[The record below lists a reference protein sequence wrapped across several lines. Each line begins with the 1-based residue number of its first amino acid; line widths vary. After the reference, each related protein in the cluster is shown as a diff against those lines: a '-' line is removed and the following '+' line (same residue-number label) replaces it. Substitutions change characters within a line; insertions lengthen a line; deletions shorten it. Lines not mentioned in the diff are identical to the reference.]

1 MFKKVGF
8 FSRFRLVFQVKER
21 GRCRETTLA
30 AHSLL
35 ESNVTATSK
44 RYQLQNISEIQG
56 KGRQCLWKAAA
67 NSYVTRPRDTSNLSG
82 KNEALTHLVN
92 TENSTSRDVYVA
104 AS

>member
-1 MFKKVGF
+1 M
-8 FSRFRLVFQVKER
+8 KER
-21 GRCRETTLA
+21 GRCRETALA

-56 KGRQCLWKAAA
+56 KGRQCLWKAVA
-67 NSYVTRPRDTSNLSG
+67 NSYVTRPRDTGIPSG
-82 KNEALTHLVN
+82 KNEALTYLVN
-92 TENSTSRDVYVA
+92 AENSTSRDVYVA